1 VYDQLCW
8 LRPRPFVA
16 GAFVIGTLATEI
28 VAFTAAFLAGA
39 TFFGAAGAAAFL
51 AVAMSFSFL

>member
-1 VYDQLCW
+1 YDQFCW

-16 GAFVIGTLATEI
+16 GAFDIGTLATEI
-28 VAFTAAFLAGA
+28 VGFLAGAFLAGA
-39 TFFGAAGAAAFL
+39 AFFGAAGAAAFL